1 MPPRVKYVKLQTI
14 SPSSRT
20 FFGDLIPIL
29 DSSRMV
35 HAKPKPTPNPST
47 QKISNKSSKGK
58 PPKIQSDTSSN
69 GKTSSY
75 SQATANPNI
84 HRERAKR
91 WGTNP
96 FMAEWFANA
105 VEYMKAPKAQLDFED
120 WVFKSHPEEEAHR
133 ILRQCKLPPVQRVGT
148 STGNRKMYNNAA
160 VNSFIHSSGTNPD
173 LAHSSGADIQVE
185 LGVSDEAMIQ
195 YHNFTAENLLV
206 EPARV
211 KPAAIRRR
219 GEPSS
224 KWLVRRMES
233 LLNGCQIADVDW
245 EEIQRIAISQID
257 ETAYTYEIWHI
268 DSEYLIEGLK
278 ERARSTVPAPGEI
291 GNMHEPYMRDLQLRS
306 DAYRSRLHLI
316 HIAHAHWTLAVSL
329 FEELELRGLRKTS
342 AIEAAYKADPRL
354 KWRLAGLAAMTAT
367 YASKISSRTNQVLAA
382 LPAFSKYFKR
392 HRDNQGVLKI
402 EVDYTY
408 IRAHPYP
415 RNSIDEIIVKVCGAH
430 GSALNFVLT
439 QIKDHL

>member
-1 MPPRVKYVKLQTI
+1 MPPRVN
-14 SPSSRT
+14 
-20 FFGDLIPIL
+20 
-29 DSSRMV
+29 SRMV

-47 QKISNKSSKGK
+47 QKISNKSSKSK

-69 GKTSSY
+69 VKTSSY

-120 WVFKSHPEEEAHR
+120 WVFKSYPEEEAHR

-160 VNSFIHSSGTNPD
+160 
-173 LAHSSGADIQVE
+173 VE

-224 KWLVRRMES
+224 KWLV
-233 LLNGCQIADVDW
+233 
-245 EEIQRIAISQID
+245 
-257 ETAYTYEIWHI
+257 
-268 DSEYLIEGLK
+268 
-278 ERARSTVPAPGEI
+278 
-291 GNMHEPYMRDLQLRS
+291 
-306 DAYRSRLHLI
+306 
-316 HIAHAHWTLAVSL
+316 
-329 FEELELRGLRKTS
+329 
-342 AIEAAYKADPRL
+342 
-354 KWRLAGLAAMTAT
+354 
-367 YASKISSRTNQVLAA
+367 
-382 LPAFSKYFKR
+382 
-392 HRDNQGVLKI
+392 
-402 EVDYTY
+402 
-408 IRAHPYP
+408 
-415 RNSIDEIIVKVCGAH
+415 
-430 GSALNFVLT
+430 
-439 QIKDHL
+439 